1 MAMDSKTRYESVI
14 AAVRHNTGGKQ
25 PSLASE
31 RAIRSICCSTGSLEV
46 DEYQRALEAAFQR
59 DDLLRWHGQLAV
71 AEPEPLQA
79 IIEAEATSDS
89 PRKALIGRC
98 NQLLDEV
105 EVDQE
110 AARSA

>member
-14 AAVRHNTGGKQ
+14 AAVRYNIGGTQ
-25 PSLASE
+25 PPLASE

-46 DEYQRALEAAFQR
+46 DEYQRALQAAVQR
-59 DDLLRWHGQLAV
+59 GDLLRWDGQLAV

-79 IIEAEATSDS
+79 VIEAEVASDS

-105 EVDQE
+105 DDG
-110 AARSA
+110 